1 MRRTCS
7 AIVVLAALLP
17 VTIAAQMAERE
28 LVAVIFGPALA
39 GGIVSELTWDGNTVV
54 IQSVAMK
61 ADGTLSP
68 KYFAT
73 AGPRAEMRPI
83 AGVPAEVERYWRR
96 KASRT
101 SPTGLG
107 KITSKSDAKMPLYG
121 IASLERRMID
131 AVDMGGTIVMH
142 ELTIGDLVIHRRR
155 DVEPYD
161 GEVWSWSPLELNRVA
176 YVDEEGDVFVARADG
191 KGSERIAKG
200 NYTLPA
206 WSEDGRLLAVAERK
220 NGGKTWEISILHLP
234 ERYRR

>member
-7 AIVVLAALLP
+7 SVAVLAVLSSLAL
-17 VTIAAQMAERE
+17 AAQTAERE
-28 LVAVIFGPALA
+28 VIAVISGPALA
-39 GGIVSELTWDGNTVV
+39 GGIVSELTWDGSTIV
-54 IQSVAMK
+54 IQSVVMK
-61 ADGTLSP
+61 TDGTLSP
-68 KYFAT
+68 KYFAA
-73 AGPRAEMRPI
+73 AGPRAELRPI
-83 AGVPAEVERYWRR
+83 AGVPAAVERYWRR

-101 SPTGLG
+101 SPTGFG

-121 IASLERRMID
+121 IASLERRMLD

-142 ELTIGDLVIHRRR
+142 ELMIGDLVIHRRR

-176 YVDEEGDVFVARADG
+176 YVDEAGDVFVARADG

-200 NYTLPA
+200 DFTLPA

-220 NGGKTWEISILHLP
+220 DRGKVWEISILHVP
-234 ERYRR
+234 ERFRR